1 MATREEFNTCMSPW
15 IRGKDKSKEERKAN
29 FCIGAKICSGKAKT
43 EAEAVALCNQ
53 PKVPKWAGGEKKKD
67 AEAPEEKLSCP
78 DRMQRV
84 FKNLEKITEL
94 IKEGKSEEIK
104 EPLVQSIK
112 DIHECG
118 TDEIKALANDVFS
131 EIKNT
136 TKDFYFK
143 GEGRE
148 MVNSLN
154 MVRNLLTDKS
164 KEGQI
169 EGNSSSI

>member
-1 MATREEFNTCMSPW
+1 MATREEFNVCMKPHIS
-15 IRGKDKSKEERKAN
+15 GKDKTKEERKLG
-29 FCIGAKICSGKAKT
+29 FCIGAKLCSGKAKT
-43 EAEAVALCNQ
+43 EEEAIKLCNQ
-53 PKVPKWAGGEKKKD
+53 PKVPKWAGGEKKEK
-67 AEAPEEKLSCP
+67 AEELEEKLTCP
-78 DRMQRV
+78 QRMERTL
-84 FKNLEKITEL
+84 KNLETITGL

-104 EPLVQSIK
+104 APLVQAIK

-136 TKDFYFK
+136 TKDYYFK

-154 MVRNLLTDKS
+154 MVRNLLTEP
-164 KEGQI
+164 KEA
-169 EGNSSSI
+169 